1 MARIFS
7 GIQPSGDLH
16 IGNLLGALKNWI
28 INQDEHDAVYCVVDL
43 HALTIPSKPED
54 LRANTLSIIQLLLA
68 AGIDPEK
75 CILFVQSHV
84 NEHSQLGWLLE
95 CTVSF
100 GELKR
105 MTQFKDKSD
114 RADFISAGLFTYPAL
129 QAADILLYD
138 TEIVPVGE
146 DQRQH
151 IELTRD
157 IAERFNSRYGQT
169 FILPEHHISKT
180 GSKIM
185 DLQEPTKKMSKSD
198 EDSGGTLL
206 VLDDPKTIEKKIQRA
221 VTDSESEVRYDPE
234 KKPGVSNLLEIIG
247 GFSDQNPKELE
258 GKYKSYK
265 DLKQGCAE
273 VAVAELSKIQQRY
286 RKISADPALALN
298 ILSAGAEA
306 AQVRAAQVLARAKE
320 NIGLA
325 V

>member
-16 IGNLLGALKNWI
+16 IGNLLGALKNWAA
-28 INQDEHDAVYCVVDL
+28 NQDEHDAVYCVVDL
-43 HALTIPSKPED
+43 HALTIASKPED
-54 LRANTLSIIQLLLA
+54 LRANTLNIIQLLLA

-75 CILFVQSHV
+75 CILFAQSHV
-84 NEHSQLGWLLE
+84 SEHSQLGWLLE

-100 GELKR
+100 GELRR

-169 FILPEHHISKT
+169 FAMPEHHIPKT
-180 GSKIM
+180 GAKIM

-206 VLDDPKTIEKKIQRA
+206 VLDEPKTIEKKIQRA
-221 VTDSESEVRYDPE
+221 VTDSEAEVRYDPE
-234 KKPGVSNLLEIIG
+234 EKPGVSNLLEIIG
-247 GFSDQNPKELE
+247 GFSGSDPKELE
-258 GKYKSYK
+258 GKYSSYK
-265 DLKQGCAE
+265 DLKQQCAE
-273 VAVAELSKIQQRY
+273 TAVAELSKIQQRY
-286 RKISADPALALN
+286 LEISADPAFALN
-298 ILSAGAEA
+298 VLRTGAEA
-306 AQVRAAQVLARAKE
+306 AQARAAQVLARAKE
-320 NIGLA
+320 NIGLII
-325 V
+325 